1 MPELTPHVSKQVQS
15 IQRKTKTFYQGRAS
29 LCDGGDKIKTEGSCC
44 GDHWRLLCACVHLST
59 FIHAHRYDFF
69 LYAHTPYDAFRIIF
83 LYAHEDVY
91 SYQRRQKWTPLAF
104 QHARTPTLNLFTY
117 SHVRVLVCLRTRLS
131 ALVSV
136 HMYASLSLLFA
147 RFRVFVCAY
156 SNNNRSSSAK
166 IQSCTRPR
174 CIHSTYYQQ
183 TAVYTSMKCTHLYLC
198 GSWNCNSMPERVIL
212 NNTCWIPRTSVSGTC
227 LPALKYVSCIFLF
240 TLYLIS
246 LCIRIITF
254 S

>member
-1 MPELTPHVSKQVQS
+1 MTEEIKLRRREAAAAIT
-15 IQRKTKTFYQGRAS
+15 
-29 LCDGGDKIKTEGSCC
+29 GGF
-44 GDHWRLLCACVHLST
+44 CVRVCTSRPSST
-59 FIHAHRYDFF
+59 HIGMIFF

-104 QHARTPTLNLFTY
+104 QHARTPTLNLFSY

-131 ALVSV
+131 ALVFV

-147 RFRVFVCAY
+147 GFRVFVCAY

-198 GSWNCNSMPERVIL
+198 GS
-212 NNTCWIPRTSVSGTC
+212 
-227 LPALKYVSCIFLF
+227 
-240 TLYLIS
+240 
-246 LCIRIITF
+246 
-254 S
+254 